1 MVCAGSPLFLELIT
15 QINSNQ
21 MDKKK
26 YVKEL
31 FEVVDTHSILIINM
45 DNQLI
50 RLNVPFTVLVVCEV
64 PGLYPGEI
72 AQVTAIKMDM
82 RLIDIYIIGRNPYYY
97 FNFVLFTL
105 DIYPDSHSMP
115 GEPKPG

>member
-1 MVCAGSPLFLELIT
+1 
-15 QINSNQ
+15 
-21 MDKKK
+21 MDHKK
-26 YVKEL
+26 YIREL
-31 FEVVDTHSILIINM
+31 FEVVSTTDILIVNK

-50 RLNVPFTVLVVCEV
+50 RLNVPFTVLVVHEV

-82 RLIDIYIIGRNPYYY
+82 KLIDIYIIGRKAYYY
-97 FNFVLFTL
+97 YNFVLFTL

-115 GEPKPG
+115 GLPKPG